1 MALVNGP
8 IQYYLDILSRWPTSI
23 ALANQFLIYFN
34 FDSVPAIRN
43 SAAKYISALDASE
56 WSLSQKTIDS
66 LLDRKFH
73 NIDKRVG
80 CVFARGITLPQERA
94 GVVRQ
99 GIRYG
104 AHIAPIVAT
113 NREPGLNFTCNFLE
127 TNASFVDLVIR
138 PWIVLTS
145 HYGLIARSPL
155 SRKSV
160 KCNYVDVI
168 QYAKSGMSSAPFIR
182 KIVRFHGVVPT
193 DTGSYSIAHTED
205 GLSNRSATFAFN
217 TYSVLE
223 VHTQGMV
230 NS

>member
-34 FDSVPAIRN
+34 FDSIPALRN
-43 SAAKYISALDASE
+43 SAATYISALDASE

-66 LLDRKFH
+66 LLDRKYH

-80 CVFARGITLPQERA
+80 CVFARSISIPQEKA
-94 GVVRQ
+94 NVVRQ
-99 GIRYG
+99 GIKYG
-104 AHIAPIVAT
+104 GHLAPITVAG
-113 NREPGLNFTCNFLE
+113 REAASSFSCTFLE

-138 PWIVLTS
+138 PWVVLTS
-145 HYGLIARSPL
+145 HYGLVARNPL

-168 QYAKSGMSSAPFIR
+168 QYAKSGVSSAPFIR
-182 KIVRFHGVVPT
+182 KVVRFHGVVPM
-193 DTGSYSIAHTED
+193 DTGSYSVAHTED
-205 GLSNRSATFAFN
+205 GLSNRNATFAFN